1 MPTQSINP
9 RTGQPFGPTFPDT
22 DQTTYEAVVGA
33 AADAATPWAGTP
45 RARRAEALRA
55 AADALDAMADTLVP
69 LADDETGL
77 GLSKLSGELTR
88 TTFQLRLFAD
98 LVMDGSYQDPIIDKA
113 DSRPAPAGHP
123 ELRRMLVPLG
133 PVAVYGASNF
143 PFAFSVAGGDT
154 ASALAAGCPAV
165 VKAHPGHPQ
174 TSDAVGRIVASALRM
189 LDAPAGT
196 FGVIHGYEQGR
207 RLVSDPRIRA
217 AAFTG
222 SFAGGRALLDA
233 AASRPDPIPF
243 YGELGSVNPVF
254 VTARAAEHAE
264 DLSTGYLESLTL
276 GNGQFCTKP
285 GVIVVPDSSLLLG
298 CISDRATQRPQAAL
312 LTEGTAT
319 LFDRN
324 LATLLATPGV
334 RSTVEP
340 FRHEQAGF
348 VRGTSILATTAA
360 AALANPSVLHI
371 ECFGPA
377 GLVVEYS
384 SEEEAIQLA
393 DAFPGCLVAAVHGNE
408 DEPIAA
414 ELVGRLARIAGRIV
428 WNGWPTGVAVTR
440 GQQHGGPW
448 PATTSPLHTS
458 VGTSSIG
465 RFLRP
470 VAFQSVP
477 LGLLPDDL
485 R

>member
-1 MPTQSINP
+1 MFHCRHR
-9 RTGQPFGPTFPDT
+9 RTRWPD
-22 DQTTYEAVVGA
+22 
-33 AADAATPWAGTP
+33 
-45 RARRAEALRA
+45 
-55 AADALDAMADTLVP
+55 
-69 LADDETGL
+69 
-77 GLSKLSGELTR
+77 
-88 TTFQLRLFAD
+88 
-98 LVMDGSYQDPIIDKA
+98 
-113 DSRPAPAGHP
+113 
-123 ELRRMLVPLG
+123 
-133 PVAVYGASNF
+133 
-143 PFAFSVAGGDT
+143 
-154 ASALAAGCPAV
+154 
-165 VKAHPGHPQ
+165 
-174 TSDAVGRIVASALRM
+174 
-189 LDAPAGT
+189 
-196 FGVIHGYEQGR
+196 
-207 RLVSDPRIRA
+207 
-217 AAFTG
+217 
-222 SFAGGRALLDA
+222 
-233 AASRPDPIPF
+233 
-243 YGELGSVNPVF
+243 
-254 VTARAAEHAE
+254 
-264 DLSTGYLESLTL
+264 LESLTL

-285 GVIVVPDSSLLLG
+285 GVIVVPDSSLLLS
-298 CISDRATQRPQAAL
+298 CIADRATQRPQAAL

-319 LFDRN
+319 LVDRN

-360 AALANPSVLHI
+360 AALANPSMLHV
-371 ECFGPA
+371 ECFSPA

-384 SEEEAIQLA
+384 SEEEVIQLA

-414 ELVGRLARIAGRIV
+414 ELVSRLARIAGRIV

-458 VGTSSIG
+458 VGTASIG

-485 R
+485 L